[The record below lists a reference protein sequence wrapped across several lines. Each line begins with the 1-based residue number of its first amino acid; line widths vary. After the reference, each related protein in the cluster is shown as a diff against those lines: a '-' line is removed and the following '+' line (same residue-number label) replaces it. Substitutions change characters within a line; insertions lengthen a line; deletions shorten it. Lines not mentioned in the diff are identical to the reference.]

1 MSSKEVPD
9 GGIDKVRDSPSNSVP
24 GADKIMLALVT
35 TSLPRVT
42 KPAINASTLAPLVV
56 VIRS

>member
-1 MSSKEVPD
+1 M
-9 GGIDKVRDSPSNSVP
+9 RDSPSNSVP

-35 TSLPRVT
+35 TSLPRAT
-42 KPAINASTLAPLVV
+42 KPAINASTLAPFVV

>member
-1 MSSKEVPD
+1 MVTHRV
-9 GGIDKVRDSPSNSVP
+9 DKVRDSPSNSVP

-35 TSLPRVT
+35 TSLPRAT